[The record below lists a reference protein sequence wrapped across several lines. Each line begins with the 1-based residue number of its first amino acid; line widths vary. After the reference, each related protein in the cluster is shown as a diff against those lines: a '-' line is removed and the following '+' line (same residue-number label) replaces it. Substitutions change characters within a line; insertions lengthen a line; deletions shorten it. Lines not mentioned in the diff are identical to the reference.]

1 MSTTKVAFT
10 IEENLLQ
17 KLDSLVSA
25 RIFPNR
31 SKAIQKAVEEK
42 LSRMNHS
49 RLARECSKLITG
61 FEQSLAE
68 EGISE
73 EAGQW
78 PEY

>member
-1 MSTTKVAFT
+1 MSKTKVAFT
-10 IEENLLQ
+10 IEEHLLQ
-17 KLDSLVSA
+17 RLDSLVSA

-49 RLARECSKLITG
+49 RLARECSKLIPG
-61 FEQSLAE
+61 FEQALAE